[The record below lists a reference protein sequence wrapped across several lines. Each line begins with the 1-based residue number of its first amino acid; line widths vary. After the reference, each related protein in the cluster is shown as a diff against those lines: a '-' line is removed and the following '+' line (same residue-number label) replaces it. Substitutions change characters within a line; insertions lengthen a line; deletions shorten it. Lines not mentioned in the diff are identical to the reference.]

1 MGNILTTPQGNIKPN
16 INNTSFYK
24 NINDTLLELDL
35 YSLPKSGDP
44 RSVTLADGN
53 SIKPGEV
60 DFTKAGLEA
69 RPKNKD
75 GEYIDINGIPY
86 IVNKDENYNDNNNT
100 SYYNLNTDNTDP
112 NYYKYTSKNYN
123 FKRGFCNAQQ
133 KVPVDIIGVVFPT
146 NSETIDSC
154 LKYGTTKGPIS
165 AESDTNSTISI
176 PDINKNDILNS
187 KNTGLTSQNVY
198 GKTLS
203 DECKKIL
210 TNSLTNSYVN
220 ADINEYSKL
229 RNILDP
235 STGGELNI
243 SSHILVEDVNN
254 KIKIAAAVAKTAG
267 NNNPTPII
275 TNRDS
280 FIPKNTYNTV
290 GSVDTSALGIEVQT
304 NNSNTSE
311 SCTNFYDIN
320 SSTSTSSKIGASYCD
335 YYYQYD
341 FIDGINQNNEYVKN
355 KDDPTYLDKINP
367 NITYLSRHIPD
378 CVCLNS
384 IPYRA
389 GAVSKG
395 PDGTGGLPAI
405 EFYWIASKCGLKS
418 DDRTFGSG
426 SGNTLL
432 YKKSNG
438 TINTKGYGAQFDPNV
453 SSSTNNKFIDK
464 SFTYAR
470 AARAHPITVN
480 SFTCNIDQ
488 SITTGDVGNNV
499 DINGVN
505 ASCNFGGESN
515 EPLSNTGMH
524 TFSIAYNGDSLTN
537 NTEPVDPFI
546 KLEVTLAFPKGSTI
560 PSNFFS
566 ETSSKSYIPN
576 YGFGFI
582 PSNASTS
589 IQSNFIMGKFICE
602 IGSGPDTP
610 LPKQC
615 SISKTGPISATLI
628 TPFLYGSTTNEYG
641 LDYLIYFKPEK
652 DIYSL
657 ISPPPPIPILLKQF
671 GMQITNVIPGK
682 ISASKFYLQF
692 NIKFNCSITFFLDYA
707 IVLTPQD
714 TTKPTL
720 TYSGT
725 DFFEDVKGNSTK
737 GLISAESGNSG
748 LDDNADGSLTIGN
761 DSDTII
767 LATTQYT
774 YNIIL
779 NPTVTSP
786 SDGISVYKPGY
797 IMYYSSDVPLSISES
812 GSLMDFSKLI
822 SKFVSVA
829 VGYLDSKNYNQFT
842 LFPSETSTY
851 EFGNVIVINWQ
862 FLNLDKYTGIDF
874 YYTYDGLT
882 NPIKINSTELSIN
895 KNTYSFPGPQ
905 FANATTINVY
915 AQTIGG
921 SEKALKSSINFPIS
935 LTSQVAPDSYKTM
948 SVLPNVKITT
958 PKVVDATGIPSAVTL
973 QGVDIITG
981 NLNYTTDLATTANV
995 TTSAT
1000 NYIVM
1005 RINDSKNKVLK
1016 VSLTD
1021 STDKP
1026 IAANATI
1033 KIGTE
1038 INLNWSLSPSYS
1050 VPVQVQV
1057 ILFGIVYSV
1066 ITIDSAIGT
1075 YKLPIYDING
1085 SKANQS
1091 TTLSLS
1097 VFGSNVPVVSAPINL
1112 TVTNPLLTYTKL
1124 PDNNIITI
1132 APLTPYICVSN
1143 NTTGLGTIKNLTI
1156 DSSILNNTYFN
1167 VFKGF
1172 NSSLEIQT
1180 NIISLKSIDYTKP
1193 LVINYT
1199 ASTEVSFT
1207 NVYDNIRKK
1216 TKNIEKLENVK
1227 NVVYIDVLRLDLS
1240 QAPGFNSNLIINYIF
1255 NNYDEVYIQNLELF
1269 FGTTKIDDSV
1279 FNISLLGTP
1288 KMSNGNLN
1296 NSGSPIYIDVSTVRF
1311 IGIMTSKVFVPV
1323 PIPYATTF
1331 LYSPNKKKS
1340 DGTWANEYRLNS
1352 NNGYYSINTT
1362 DLDKIQ
1368 KANELAINKP
1378 SGLNWILISIIIF
1391 VILVLLCVGAYFI
1404 FFRKSAIA
1412 QKT

>member
-1 MGNILTTPQGNIKPN
+1 MGNILTTEQGNTKPN

-44 RSVTLADGN
+44 RSVTLYDGN

-75 GEYIDINGIPY
+75 GAYIDINGIPY
-86 IVNKDENYNDNNNT
+86 DVNKDEIYNDNKNI
-100 SYYNLNTDNTDP
+100 SIYNLNTENTNP
-112 NYYKYTSKNYN
+112 NYYKYISKNYN

-133 KVPVDIIGVVFPT
+133 KVPVDIVGVVFPT
-146 NSETIDSC
+146 DSTKSEKVDNC
-154 LKYGTTKGPIS
+154 LKYGETTKKDDI
-165 AESDTNSTISI
+165 DNSI
-176 PDINKNDILNS
+176 PDINKNDKTLTLNR
-187 KNTGLTSQNVY
+187 KDTGLTSQNVY
-198 GKTLS
+198 GKKLS
-203 DECKKIL
+203 DECKKEL
-210 TNSLTNSYVN
+210 TNTLTNSYVN

-229 RNILDP
+229 GSILDP
-235 STGGELNI
+235 STKGELNI
-243 SSHILVEDVNN
+243 SSQILAEDKNN
-254 KIKIAAAVAKTAG
+254 NIKIAAATLG
-267 NNNPTPII
+267 SNNPTAII
-275 TNRDS
+275 TNKDS
-280 FIPKNTYNTV
+280 FIPNKTYNTTGAV
-290 GSVDTSALGIEVQT
+290 AANALGVQVQT
-304 NNSNTSE
+304 NNSNVSE
-311 SCTNFYDIN
+311 SCSNFYEIEG
-320 SSTSTSSKIGASYCD
+320 SSYCD

-341 FIDGINQNNEYVKN
+341 FIDGINQNNEFVKN
-355 KDDPTYLDKINP
+355 KDDPIYLNSIEP

-384 IPYRA
+384 IPYKA
-389 GAVSKG
+389 GAIKTG
-395 PDGTGGLPAI
+395 PAGTANLSAVA
-405 EFYWIASKCGLKS
+405 FYWIATKCGLTS
-418 DDRTFGSG
+418 DPRSFGYDRS
-426 SGNTLL
+426 NALL
-432 YKKSNG
+432 YKKSNN
-438 TINTKGYGAQFDPNV
+438 TYTKGYGAQIDPIT
-453 SSSTNNKFIDK
+453 SSNTNNKFIDK
-464 SFTYAR
+464 SFTYAGSGR
-470 AARAHPITVN
+470 ANPINVN
-480 SFTCNIDQ
+480 SFTCNIDS
-488 SITTGDVGNNV
+488 SIIVQDTGKSVNISNV
-499 DINGVN
+499 S

-515 EPLSNTGMH
+515 EPLANSGIH
-524 TFSIAYNGDSLTN
+524 TFSIAYDGDSLSN
-537 NTEPVDPFI
+537 YTEPIDPF
-546 KLEVTLAFPKGSTI
+546 KDLQVTMAFPKGSSI

-566 ETSSKSYIPN
+566 KNSLNEYIPS

-582 PSNASTS
+582 PSIASTS

-602 IGSGPDTP
+602 IGSGPRSPYPT
-610 LPKQC
+610 QC
-615 SISKTGPISATLI
+615 SISKTGPINITVI
-628 TPFLYGSTTNEYG
+628 TPFLYGYTTNEYG
-641 LDYLIYFKPEK
+641 LNYLIYFRPEK
-652 DIYSL
+652 DIYTLS
-657 ISPPPPIPILLKQF
+657 SPPLPIPILLKQF
-671 GMQITNVIPGK
+671 GMQITNVVPGK

-692 NIKFNCSITFFLDYA
+692 NIKFNCSITFLLDYA
-707 IVLTPQD
+707 IVLKPQD

-720 TYSGT
+720 IYSGT
-725 DFFEDVKGNSTK
+725 DFFEDVKS
-737 GLISAESGNSG
+737 NSG
-748 LDDNADGSLTIGN
+748 LDDTVQNIDDNADGSLTIGN
-761 DSDTII
+761 DLDTTI
-767 LATTQYT
+767 LATTEYT

-779 NPTVTSP
+779 NPTVTANN
-786 SDGISVYKPGY
+786 GISIYEPGY

-812 GSLMDFSKLI
+812 DSLMDFSKLV
-822 SKFVSVA
+822 SKFASMT
-829 VGYLDSKNYNQFT
+829 VGYLDSNNYNQFT

-862 FLNLDKYTGIDF
+862 FLNFDKYTGIDF
-874 YYTYDGLT
+874 YYTYDGLI

-895 KNTYSFPGPQ
+895 ENTYSFPGPQ

-921 SEKALKSSINFPIS
+921 PEKELKSSINFPIS
-935 LTSQVAPDSYKTM
+935 LTSQVAPNSYKTM

-958 PKVVDATGIPSAVTL
+958 PKVIDATGIPSAATL
-973 QGVDIITG
+973 QGVDITTG
-981 NLNYTTDLATTANV
+981 NVNYTTTVATTANV

-1005 RINDSKNKVLK
+1005 RINDSKNKILK
-1016 VSLTD
+1016 VTLSD

-1085 SKANQS
+1085 SKASQS

-1097 VFGSNVPVVSAPINL
+1097 VFGSNVPVVSTPINL
-1112 TVTNPLLTYTKL
+1112 TVTNPFITYTKL
-1124 PDNNIITI
+1124 PDTNTITI
-1132 APLTPYICVSN
+1132 TPLTPYIYVSN
-1143 NTTGLGTIKNLTI
+1143 NTTGLDIIKNLI
-1156 DSSILNNTYFN
+1156 VDSSILNNTYFN
-1167 VFKGF
+1167 IFKGF

-1180 NIISLKSIDYTKP
+1180 NIVSLKSIDYTKP

-1199 ASTEVSFT
+1199 ASTEASFT

-1216 TKNIEKLENVK
+1216 TKNIEKLENIT
-1227 NVVYIDVLRLDLS
+1227 NVIYIDVLRLDLS

-1269 FGTTKIDDSV
+1269 FGATQIDNSV

-1331 LYSPNKKKS
+1331 LYSPNSKKS
-1340 DGTWANEYRLNS
+1340 DGTWANEYKLNS
-1352 NNGYYSINTT
+1352 NNGYYSINST
-1362 DLDKIQ
+1362 DVDKIQ
-1368 KANELAINKP
+1368 KTNELAIDKP
-1378 SGLNWILISIIIF
+1378 PGLNWILIAIIIF

-1404 FFRKSAIA
+1404 FFRKSDI
-1412 QKT
+1412 KPKI